1 MEKAGYFHDKQRVD
15 VFLVEFYGA
24 EFFRI
29 GAVEF
34 LPTADAK
41 VV

>member
-1 MEKAGYFHDKQRVD
+1 MKKAGYFHGKQWIG
-15 VFLVEFYGA
+15 VFLVEFYGG

-34 LPTADAK
+34 LPAADAE